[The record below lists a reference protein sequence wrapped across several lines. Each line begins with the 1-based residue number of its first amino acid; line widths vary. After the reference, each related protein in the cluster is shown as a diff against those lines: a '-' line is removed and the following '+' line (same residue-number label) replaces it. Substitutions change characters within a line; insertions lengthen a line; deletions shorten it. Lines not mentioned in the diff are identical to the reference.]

1 MWLAILLAINSV
13 IAAYYYLRVVMAM
26 YFREGQSDW
35 TPQPMPIAVVLVL
48 LITAVGTLY
57 LGLFPGLVMSYATH
71 GALSLR

>member
-1 MWLAILLAINSV
+1 MLLAVNSV

-35 TPQPMPIAVVLVL
+35 APEPMPRAVALVL
-48 LITAVGTLY
+48 LITAAGTLY
-57 LGLFPGLVMSYATH
+57 LGLFPGVVMSFATH